1 MAEMIMGTEIR
12 DPSLEG
18 RIIKSEM
25 IIEIPEI
32 RAPSLESLSNLGE
45 ELEKESLAA
54 PYAGKEI
61 EELEEEKQK
70 FYAIE
75 NPYKEKA
82 LEELEEK
89 REGVYGEIPIP
100 LLKSPLERE
109 SGFESRVAVVNNP
122 LSHGLPKDA
131 KVWIY
136 FITSHVLKDIYEHL
150 TGALSNLGIYTKDVN
165 VIILRREEYEEEIE
179 RLKREIGFKR
189 LPCLIITYEPLFDEV
204 LKGKKE
210 KKKVYALKH
219 GIFTKQLIEDNKRV
233 KHFVEGL
240 YNAAKE
246 GNLKGYLRSEEV
258 KSLLGMAWNRIKDFV
273 RIIKVSEV
281 EP

>member
-89 REGVYGEIPIP
+89 QEGVYGEIPIP

-122 LSHGLPKDA
+122 FTVGLPKDA

-136 FITSHVLKDIYEHL
+136 FITSQVLRPNYDSIIH
-150 TGALSNLGIYTKDVN
+150 ALADLGIYTKDVN
-165 VIILRREEYEEEIE
+165 VFVLLREEYEEQVE

-204 LKGKKE
+204 LK
-210 KKKVYALKH
+210 KKKLKE
-219 GIFTKQLIEDNKRV
+219 GKACVLEKDIFTERLIRDQERARD
-233 KHFVEGL
+233 FVEGL

-246 GNLKGYLRSEEV
+246 GNLKGYLRSRRVE
-258 KSLLGMAWNRIKDFV
+258 SLLGMVWSEIKDFV
-273 RIIKVSEV
+273 RYF
-281 EP
+281 

>member
-12 DPSLEG
+12 DS
-18 RIIKSEM
+18 SF
-25 IIEIPEI
+25 
-32 RAPSLESLSNLGE
+32 ESLSNLGE
-45 ELEKESLAA
+45 EF
-54 PYAGKEI
+54 YAGKEI
-61 EELEEEKQK
+61 EELEEEKQE

-75 NPYKEKA
+75 NPYKSYERILIEGLK
-82 LEELEEK
+82 EK

-150 TGALSNLGIYTKDVN
+150 TGALSNLGIYMKDVN
-165 VIILRREEYEEEIE
+165 VIILPREEYEEEIE

-189 LPCLIITYEPLFDEV
+189 LPRLIITYEPLFDEV

-210 KKKVYALKH
+210 KKKVYTLEH
-219 GIFTKQLIEDNKRV
+219 GIFTKQLIEDNKKV

-246 GNLKGYLRSEEV
+246 DDLEGYLRNEKV
-258 KSLLGMAWNRIKDFV
+258 KSLLGMAWSQIKDFV
-273 RIIKVSEV
+273 RIRIKVSEV